1 MLNAAQYI
9 QASMYSMLNAFLLAV
24 FSMQMLN
31 AKSIVCV
38 VGGRHY
44 SAPSVWLIILHKVHL
59 PFRGHGRGHR
69 LALQNR
75 AAARQTQL
83 TVNLRGQAKVPSG
96 PAYRR

>member
-38 VGGRHY
+38 VDRH
-44 SAPSVWLIILHKVHL
+44 AP
-59 PFRGHGRGHR
+59 
-69 LALQNR
+69 
-75 AAARQTQL
+75 
-83 TVNLRGQAKVPSG
+83 
-96 PAYRR
+96 